1 MKRTAMG
8 WTRRAVLAAT
18 GAALIMLVS
27 PAREAFATTI
37 ERVASPGGIEAWLV
51 RDATVPLVSVNYAI
65 PGGASQDDPAKPG
78 VAHMMASLLDEG
90 AGDLDARAFHERIER
105 SAIEMQF
112 SATRDHLR
120 GSLRT
125 LTEHRDEAFE
135 LLRLAL
141 TTPRFDAEAI
151 ERIRAET
158 LSSLRRQTT
167 SPNDLATLR
176 WWQAAFGD
184 HPYGRPIDGTLE
196 SAATIDAD
204 DLRAIAKRVLA
215 RDGIKIAVVG
225 DIDAATLAPL
235 LDRVFG
241 GLPEKAERVPVLP
254 VQPKNLGAR
263 VRVSLDVPQTVIAFG
278 GPGIARSDPDFMA
291 AYVVNHILGGGSLS
305 SRLYAEVREKRG
317 LAYSVYQGLVW
328 FDHTALFLGRT
339 ATQADRAGETI
350 EILERE
356 IRRIAQDGPTE
367 EELAEAKSYLKG
379 SQMLALDTSSKIASQ
394 LVQYQIDKLGI
405 DYIDR
410 RNGLIDAITIED
422 ARRAAKRLLGN
433 GLMMTVVGRT
443 QEAASRPVGQ

>member
-1 MKRTAMG
+1 MG
-8 WTRRAVLAAT
+8 WTRRAVLALA
-18 GAALIMLVS
+18 GAAMIMLAF
-27 PAREAFATTI
+27 PAREAHATKI
-37 ERVASPGGIEAWLV
+37 ERVVSPGGIEAWLV

-65 PGGASQDDPAKPG
+65 PGGAAQDDPAKPG
-78 VAHMMASLLDEG
+78 VAHMAASLLDEG
-90 AGDLDARAFHERIER
+90 AGDLDARAFHERVER

-141 TTPRFDAEAI
+141 TAPRFDDEAI

-158 LSSLRRQTT
+158 LSSLRRQST
-167 SPNDLATLR
+167 SPNDLATQR
-176 WWQAAFGD
+176 WWRAAFAD
-184 HPYGRPIDGTLE
+184 HPYGRPTDGTLE
-196 SAATIDAD
+196 SVPTITAG

-215 RDGIKIAVVG
+215 RDGLKIAVVG

-241 GLPEKAERVPVLP
+241 GLPAKAERVPVQP
-254 VQPKNLGAR
+254 VQPKNLGER

-356 IRRIAQDGPTE
+356 IARIARDGPTE

-443 QEAASRPVGQ
+443 QEASSRPVGR

>member
-1 MKRTAMG
+1 MG

-37 ERVASPGGIEAWLV
+37 ERVVSPGGIEAWLV

-141 TTPRFDAEAI
+141 TAPRFDAEAI

-184 HPYGRPIDGTLE
+184 HPYGRPTDGTLE
-196 SAATIDAD
+196 SAATIDAN